1 MKLPNADRAIVDETK
16 VRDYLLSP
24 EHPVGRF
31 KARVFRA
38 AGYRR
43 EEWQRL
49 QNDLRLLARIVDVRQ
64 DGDVRFG
71 QRFVGAG
78 PLQTPTGRLLP
89 VVTVWL
95 IPSPGHAPRLIT
107 AYPADEP

>member
-1 MKLPNADRAIVDETK
+1 MNLPGADRAIISDAK

-31 KARVFRA
+31 KARVFNA

-43 EEWQRL
+43 EAWQL
-49 QNDLRLLARIVDVRQ
+49 LRDHLLALATTIDVEPSP
-64 DGDVRFG
+64 GDVHG

-78 PLQTPTGRLLP
+78 ALPGTAGQPLPI
-89 VVTVWL
+89 VTVWL
-95 IPSPGHAPRLIT
+95 IPLEGESPRLIT
-107 AYPADEP
+107 AYPGRST